1 MGNNNVVKKTQ
12 VKKGKQPGRVTT
24 REHGRAVDARKN
36 GRNGAEVD
44 EFDVAK
50 MLRQRQKAFQVKAED
65 GKLIIT
71 LALFDTPTRS
81 SSGKSLLV
89 ATSSG
94 IKRATLLV
102 NGSPVHV
109 VASAFIYEDIGP
121 PVKWE
126 PLFELPKSEDEE
138 EDEAETD
145 TEEY

>member
-1 MGNNNVVKKTQ
+1 MGNNGVAKKTQ
-12 VKKGKQPGRVTT
+12 AVKGKQSGRVTAG
-24 REHGRAVDARKN
+24 EHGRAADTRKN
-36 GRNGAEVD
+36 GRKSAEVD
-44 EFDVAK
+44 EFDVAE
-50 MLRQRQKAFQVKAED
+50 MLRLRRKEFQVKAED

-71 LALFDTPTRS
+71 LALFDKPTRS

-94 IKRATLLV
+94 VKRTTLLV

-109 VASAFIYEDIGP
+109 VASAFIYEDTGP

-138 EDEAETD
+138 EEEEETD